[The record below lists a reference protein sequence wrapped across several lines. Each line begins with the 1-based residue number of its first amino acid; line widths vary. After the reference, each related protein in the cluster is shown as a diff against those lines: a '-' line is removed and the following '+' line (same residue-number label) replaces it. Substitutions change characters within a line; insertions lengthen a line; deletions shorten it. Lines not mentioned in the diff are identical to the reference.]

1 MVIGKL
7 KGEAPDT
14 FTRDSTESEAFKQQ
28 FQVYWYMNP
37 NNKIMRT
44 PYYHVMQHL
53 SLIKG
58 PLVNDWKADQISEL
72 VEKTTRPV
80 NPIGYDE
87 NALWNEY
94 IQAFNNAFT
103 DTTKKQKAQSE
114 LKHL

>member
-1 MVIGKL
+1 
-7 KGEAPDT
+7 
-14 FTRDSTESEAFKQQ
+14 
-28 FQVYWYMNP
+28 MNP
-37 NNKIMRT
+37 NNEIMRT